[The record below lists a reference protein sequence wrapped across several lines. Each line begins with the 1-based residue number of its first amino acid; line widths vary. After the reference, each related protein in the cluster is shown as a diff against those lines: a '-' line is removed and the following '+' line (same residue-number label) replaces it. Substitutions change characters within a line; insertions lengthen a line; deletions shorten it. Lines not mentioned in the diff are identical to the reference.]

1 MRSLEITSYKA
12 RVLQETAARG
22 KQRATGDESGTFA
35 EPLPSQLSS
44 SSLLSSA
51 SSSASEGGVIER
63 AVCWD
68 LEQRG
73 DVGETA
79 LHLALLLLLLL
90 LLLPGAAPGESIP
103 LYRAASLFINLTY
116 LLTSFSLMRRR
127 RNLAVRRYTWRCCCI
142 ADPVLPVVSY
152 RTTPGAAAEQA
163 ARQVPADRRRS
174 ARCLPATQPRLLRR
188 RRVLRYCRLISREF
202 SLGVLGSPRLLV
214 TRAAPDSFA

>member
-1 MRSLEITSYKA
+1 M
-12 RVLQETAARG
+12 
-22 KQRATGDESGTFA
+22 GDESGTFA

-51 SSSASEGGVIER
+51 SSSASDGGVIER

-90 LLLPGAAPGESIP
+90 LPGATPGESIP

-142 ADPVLPVVSY
+142 ADPVLPVVSSY
-152 RTTPGAAAEQA
+152 TTPGAA
-163 ARQVPADRRRS
+163 VVSPI
-174 ARCLPATQPRLLRR
+174 RCCPW
-188 RRVLRYCRLISREF
+188 
-202 SLGVLGSPRLLV
+202 
-214 TRAAPDSFA
+214 